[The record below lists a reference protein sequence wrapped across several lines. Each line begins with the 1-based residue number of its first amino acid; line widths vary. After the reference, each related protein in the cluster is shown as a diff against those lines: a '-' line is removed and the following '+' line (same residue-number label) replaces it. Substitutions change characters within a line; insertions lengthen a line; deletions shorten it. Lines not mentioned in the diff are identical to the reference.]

1 MTKVCLT
8 ISSYRFDDSV
18 AALLE
23 KAAPLVPRVFSQVIV
38 VDSLGTPRIPALIR
52 ERGWDFIEYHSAD
65 TNLGSAGNLARR
77 LELAAATDANF
88 AYALNHDGELS
99 EEVVTRLVAAA
110 SRVEHVG
117 AVYPLRALVNLG
129 GRYDY
134 TGTFRLLLPTRSS
147 KEAPPTDLL
156 DTYWGSSNGT
166 LYSLEP
172 IRQGLKPWAD
182 LWMGWED
189 LGYGWLLAKH
199 GFRQVIVRDA
209 VFADFYEF
217 RELGSARLGAQV
229 SQKPAWYSYYNAR
242 NLILIGKRIR
252 PAWDV
257 GASFACRIAL
267 ECGTTALFRSQK
279 RERFSLLAR
288 GVWDGLFGRTGQLR

>member
-23 KAAPLVPRVFSQVIV
+23 KAAPLVPRLFSRVIV
-38 VDSLGTPRIPALIR
+38 VDSLGTSRIPSLIR
-52 ERGWDFIEYHSAD
+52 ERGWDFVEYHSAD

-77 LELAAATDANF
+77 LELAAATDADF
-88 AYALNHDGELS
+88 AYALNHDGEIF
-99 EEVVTRLVAAA
+99 EGTVTRLVAGA
-110 SRVEHVG
+110 SRVERIG
-117 AVYPLRALVNLG
+117 AAYPLRVLANKG
-129 GRYDY
+129 GRYDV
-134 TGTFRLLLPTRSS
+134 TGTFRLLLPTRSR
-147 KEAPPTDLL
+147 KETPPTDLF

-166 LYSLEP
+166 LYSLAP

-189 LGYGWLLAKH
+189 LGYGWLLANH

-209 VFADFYEF
+209 VFEDSYEF
-217 RELGSARLGAQV
+217 RDLGGAGLRAQV
-229 SQKPAWYSYYNAR
+229 TQKATWYAYYNAR
-242 NLILIGKRIR
+242 NLILIGKRLR

-267 ECGTTALFRSQK
+267 ECATTALFRSQK
-279 RERFSLLAR
+279 RERFRLMAR
-288 GVWDGLFGRTGQLR
+288 GVWDGLLGRTGQRG